1 MNRNSNPPPLLAV
14 RAFIEDADGKILI
27 LKRAP
32 DDEYGDMWCLPGGK
46 VDYGQTAEEAII
58 REVEEETSL
67 KCISA
72 QFLFYMDG
80 LPEIDGE
87 KHYLTLFFKCQVSG
101 NLGIN
106 SESSEFA
113 WVEPGNLSD
122 FHFAFRNHLAIR
134 DYFNI
139 RLSLN
144 A

>member
-1 MNRNSNPPPLLAV
+1 MIRNSNPPPLIAV

-67 KCISA
+67 ECTSA

-80 LPEIDGE
+80 LPRSEDE
-87 KHYLTLFFKCQVSG
+87 KHYLTLYFSCHVAG
-101 NLGIN
+101 NITLN
-106 SESSEFA
+106 EESSFYV
-113 WVEPGNLSD
+113 WVGMKELGQYSIAFGNEKAIKRFWND
-122 FHFAFRNHLAIR
+122 HL
-134 DYFNI
+134 
-139 RLSLN
+139 
-144 A
+144 